1 MKYIK
6 TFSGYINEDTQ
17 GLRDYQDKYPMS
29 FKTQAIPPADRKDV
43 DTMAKEVDFQRI
55 QTEMQ
60 EILLQYLKKS
70 NPNAEQNDAVLA
82 SDRFC
87 KQLGEKGQV
96 IKDIV
101 DSSKGDYKKAA
112 QKIIEKFK
120 KEIVNNYYRKDDN
133 PVQQGGSEMSRE
145 GYDSYLKTPIPEED
159 KYHQESNFKRSGLM
173 VFGITPLDRDQIND
187 FLSSSNYYA
196 EYNSEFKSWFF
207 PEDEENYDQLEWE
220 LNDEFNKLGIDAR
233 FEGIF

>member
-17 GLRDYQDKYPMS
+17 GLRDYSDKYPMS

-101 DSSKGDYKKAA
+101 DSCKGDYKKAA

-120 KEIVNNYYRKDDN
+120 KEIVNNFYRKDDN

-145 GYDSYLKTPIPEED
+145 SLNNNKDRGTWMGDNRK
-159 KYHQESNFKRSGLM
+159 SGLM
-173 VFGITPLDRDQIND
+173 VFGITQLDRDQIGD
-187 FLSSSNYYA
+187 FVHDSDYYA